1 MITITDQ
8 DLTLIETICGG
19 LPMEPRPYQTLG
31 ERIGLSE
38 QQVIDRL
45 ENLIDVGVIRRFGVI
60 VQHRRLGYT
69 ANGMSV
75 WNIPDDRAREI
86 GERMGQFPFVTL
98 CYRRPRHLPDWP
110 YNLFAMVHGSDR
122 DTVRAQVKDLARELG
137 LDGVERDV
145 LFSRRQFKQ
154 CGARYGCKGKVDDDP
169 CKFD

>member
-1 MITITDQ
+1 MDIDNE
-8 DLTLIETICGG
+8 DLALVETICGG
-19 LPMEPRPYQTLG
+19 LPLDPRPYHVLG

-38 QQVIDRL
+38 DDVIKRL
-45 ENLIDVGVIRRFGVI
+45 QNMIESGVIRRFGVI

-75 WNIPDDRAREI
+75 WNIPDERVREI
-86 GERMGQFPFVTL
+86 GERMGHFPYVTL
-98 CYRRPRHLPDWP
+98 CYHRPRNLPEWP

-122 DTVRAQVKDLARELG
+122 DTVQAQVNELANELEL
-137 LDGVERDV
+137 LDVEHDV

-154 CGARYGCKGKVDDDP
+154 CGARYGNKRRGVHEQ